1 MVISWIVA
9 VGILVGMADTLAGNR
24 FGIGEK
30 FQQGFR
36 LIGSMMIS
44 MAGIM
49 ALAPALAALVEPA
62 VVPFFHRIGVDPGMF
77 GILMGNDMGGYQMA
91 MSLAE
96 NEKIGLMAG
105 GITAGMLGGTLNFS
119 IPMGFGLIEKEDAP
133 YFSRGILIGV
143 STIPV
148 GSIVSGLLLGI
159 PAETVVWNHLP
170 VLVLTVLIAAG
181 FLKFQDGMVR
191 MMGYLGKLV
200 EWAGLIGIGIGS
212 FTYLTG
218 VTVIPGMTPILDTMG
233 IVCSVNIT
241 MIGMFPVLE
250 IFTRCFRR
258 LLYRAGEHIG
268 LNVEGCSGLIFTMAS
283 AAPVFLM
290 MKDMGKRG
298 VVLNAAWIVS
308 CAAVFGSQMG
318 LIMGIGMEY
327 LPAFL
332 AGKLLSGMAALAVGL
347 LYTRRWR

>member
-62 VVPFFHRIGVDPGMF
+62 VVPLFHRIGVDPGMF

-119 IPMGFGLIEKEDAP
+119 IPMGF
-133 YFSRGILIGV
+133 RV
-143 STIPV
+143 SSAV
-148 GSIVSGLLLGI
+148 
-159 PAETVVWNHLP
+159 
-170 VLVLTVLIAAG
+170 
-181 FLKFQDGMVR
+181 
-191 MMGYLGKLV
+191 
-200 EWAGLIGIGIGS
+200 
-212 FTYLTG
+212 TG
-218 VTVIPGMTPILDTMG
+218 TP
-233 IVCSVNIT
+233 
-241 MIGMFPVLE
+241 
-250 IFTRCFRR
+250 
-258 LLYRAGEHIG
+258 
-268 LNVEGCSGLIFTMAS
+268 
-283 AAPVFLM
+283 
-290 MKDMGKRG
+290 
-298 VVLNAAWIVS
+298 
-308 CAAVFGSQMG
+308 
-318 LIMGIGMEY
+318 
-327 LPAFL
+327 
-332 AGKLLSGMAALAVGL
+332 
-347 LYTRRWR
+347 